1 MAMALALAGSD
12 TLVAEQTRPMW
23 QAVVDEFTARGLSL
37 TVPDIAP
44 AVPPV
49 TLSGVE
55 MDDLIALCAVIG
67 SAAAPVGLPAAEL
80 PARDADAPPPPAR
93 RRSVV
98 GRVLA
103 GTAAAADP
111 YEPWNRPVDPPR
123 NVEADVLLSAAV
135 TWPLQYPAPI
145 VPFADVVVPVPFAG
159 TVVLAVPSQFDE
171 RTSVISAQAAI
182 ATLADLAAF
191 LALPEDLLDVDG
203 DPRAALELAAR
214 TADPSAKWPDYPE
227 ASYFVAALLPLFRA
241 AVAAGA
247 PVLLCS
253 TD

>member
-1 MAMALALAGSD
+1 
-12 TLVAEQTRPMW
+12 
-23 QAVVDEFTARGLSL
+23 
-37 TVPDIAP
+37 
-44 AVPPV
+44 
-49 TLSGVE
+49 
-55 MDDLIALCAVIG
+55 
-67 SAAAPVGLPAAEL
+67 
-80 PARDADAPPPPAR
+80 
-93 RRSVV
+93 VV

-191 LALPEDLLDVDG
+191 LALPEDLLGVDG